1 MEKTTFILNN
11 LEQKINYTKEIEIC
25 TAGKDNTEPEKI
37 NSILFL
43 LDKSN
48 FWQSKFKSDKEKKEI
63 AKALLL
69 DVEKHG
75 RALFETI
82 RFKYSI
88 TKITTII
95 HNPKQIQ
102 LL

>member
-11 LEQKINYTKEIEIC
+11 LEQKTNYTKEIEIC
-25 TAGKDNTEPEKI
+25 TAGKDNTEIEKI

-48 FWQSKFKSDKEKKEI
+48 FWQSKFKSEKEKKEI
-63 AKALLL
+63 SKKLLL
-69 DVEKHG
+69 DVEKFG

-82 RFKYSI
+82 KNKYSI

-95 HNPKQIQ
+95 NNPKQIH